1 VDLQEQD
8 EQGKYLVKVKDVQ
21 AAMKEAADQIE
32 TLKQIES
39 LVKKEVMEQS
49 QIRGGAVEGF
59 MPD

>member
-1 VDLQEQD
+1 
-8 EQGKYLVKVKDVQ
+8 
-21 AAMKEAADQIE
+21 MKEAADQIE
-32 TLKQIES
+32 TLKQIEA